1 MRIFIRTGT
10 ICYRLASYETIHI
23 KLSGFK
29 YMGSLQ
35 LDSPSVELTS
45 FDCDCFFSL
54 SLFVH
59 SPCSWCY
66 LTYAQRIHTIYHIHG
81 TNKLIPPFTQLP
93 SICAEQ
99 LSNTE
104 IVRKSSIQLLLASVS
119 SRCIKCESE
128 ELIVFGSHQA
138 IDSNISTMCNTP
150 FSIRMKVGFHQI
162 RQAGKET
169 GSHV

>member
-1 MRIFIRTGT
+1 
-10 ICYRLASYETIHI
+10 
-23 KLSGFK
+23 
-29 YMGSLQ
+29 MGSLQ

-54 SLFVH
+54 SLFVR

-81 TNKLIPPFTQLP
+81 TNKLIPPFTQSL

-99 LSNTE
+99 LSNAE

-128 ELIVFGSHQA
+128 ELIVFGSHRFQYFN
-138 IDSNISTMCNTP
+138 D
-150 FSIRMKVGFHQI
+150 V
-162 RQAGKET
+162 
-169 GSHV
+169 